1 MSEPA
6 VEPSVAAVVEEIDNS
21 GRGNHNPAGMTF
33 WALLREDFAT
43 HGRSLLEPGF
53 WAIALHRFGNARMGV
68 RPKLLRAPLSLF
80 YRIAK
85 ACVGVLWGIDL
96 CYTIRLGRRVRIWHY
111 GCMILG
117 ARAIGDD
124 VTLRHATTFGLL
136 HQGDPA
142 THKPIIGNRVDIGS
156 GAAIL
161 GRVHVG
167 DGATI
172 GANSVV
178 VKDVAP
184 GATVF
189 GVPARPVDLGR
200 GREARG

>member
-80 YRIAK
+80 
-85 ACVGVLWGIDL
+85 
-96 CYTIRLGRRVRIWHY
+96 
-111 GCMILG
+111 
-117 ARAIGDD
+117 
-124 VTLRHATTFGLL
+124 
-136 HQGDPA
+136 
-142 THKPIIGNRVDIGS
+142 
-156 GAAIL
+156 
-161 GRVHVG
+161 
-167 DGATI
+167 
-172 GANSVV
+172 
-178 VKDVAP
+178 
-184 GATVF
+184 
-189 GVPARPVDLGR
+189 
-200 GREARG
+200 